1 MFAMMISPTH
11 FVIMAGKATRPARYI
26 EVMAGKI
33 EQLENPLGLLRVG
46 YAKPLLEVQAR
57 EWSAGTVVD
66 RPQQIVEETPVV
78 IVYNAI
84 PHVVMMATPTDLEDF
99 VLGFSVTE
107 ELIRAP
113 SDLHAVNVVRYG
125 QGIEVQ
131 ATVDEACEA
140 VIASRARRLSGR
152 TGCGIC
158 GSDSI
163 DAVMKSPHSV
173 RAGRPV
179 RPAAIEAALQALAAR
194 QQLNA
199 LSGAVHAAAWVRVD
213 GTVDEVREDVGR
225 HNALDKLIGAL
236 LRRGADPET
245 GFVLVTSRASF
256 EMVQKA
262 AVFGAPLLAAISGP
276 TGLAVRVAE
285 QSGMTL
291 VGFARGDRLTIYTHP
306 GRVST

>member
-1 MFAMMISPTH
+1 
-11 FVIMAGKATRPARYI
+11 
-26 EVMAGKI
+26 MAGKI
-33 EQLENPLGLLRVG
+33 EQMEHPLGLSRVG
-46 YAKPLLEVQAR
+46 YAKPLLEVAAR
-57 EWSAGTVVD
+57 QWSAAGITD
-66 RPQQIVEETPVV
+66 RAEQIVEETPVV

-84 PHVVMMATPTDLEDF
+84 PHVVMMATPADLEDF
-99 VLGFSVTE
+99 VLGFSITE
-107 ELIRAP
+107 ELIRSPA
-113 SDLHAVNVVRYG
+113 DLGDVKVIRYG

-158 GSDSI
+158 GTDSL
-163 DAVMKSPHSV
+163 DAVMKTLHPV

-179 RPAAIEAALQALAAR
+179 RPAAIEQALAALADK

-199 LSGAVHAAAWVRVD
+199 VSGAVHAAAWARVD
-213 GTVDEVREDVGR
+213 GTVEEVREDVGR

-236 LRRGADPET
+236 LRRSADPET
-245 GFVLVTSRASF
+245 GFILVTSRASF

-306 GRVST
+306 QRVTS

>member
-1 MFAMMISPTH
+1 
-11 FVIMAGKATRPARYI
+11 
-26 EVMAGKI
+26 MAGKI
-33 EQLENPLGLLRVG
+33 EQMEHPLGLSRVG
-46 YAKPLLEVQAR
+46 YAKPLLEVAAR
-57 EWSAGTVVD
+57 QWSAAGITD
-66 RPQQIVEETPVV
+66 RAEQIVEETPVV

-84 PHVVMMATPTDLEDF
+84 PHVVMMATPADLEDF
-99 VLGFSVTE
+99 VLGFSITE
-107 ELIRAP
+107 ELIRSP
-113 SDLHAVNVVRYG
+113 VDLRDVQVIRYG

-140 VIASRARRLSGR
+140 VIASRTRRLSGR

-158 GSDSI
+158 GTDSI
-163 DAVMKSPHSV
+163 DSVMKTLHPV
-173 RAGRPV
+173 RAGRSV
-179 RPAAIEAALQALAAR
+179 RPAAIEQALAALADK

-199 LSGAVHAAAWVRVD
+199 VSGAVHAAAWARVD
-213 GTVDEVREDVGR
+213 GTVEEVREDVGR

-236 LRRGADPET
+236 LRRSADPET
-245 GFVLVTSRASF
+245 GFILVTSRASF

-306 GRVST
+306 ERVSA

>member
-1 MFAMMISPTH
+1 MEH
-11 FVIMAGKATRPARYI
+11 
-26 EVMAGKI
+26 
-33 EQLENPLGLLRVG
+33 PLGLSRVG
-46 YAKPLLEVQAR
+46 YAKPLLEVAAR
-57 EWSAGTVVD
+57 QWSAAGITD
-66 RPQQIVEETPVV
+66 RAEQIVEETPVV

-84 PHVVMMATPTDLEDF
+84 PHVVMMATPADLEDF
-99 VLGFSVTE
+99 VLGFSITE
-107 ELIRAP
+107 ELIRSPA
-113 SDLHAVNVVRYG
+113 DLRDVKVIRYG

-158 GSDSI
+158 GTDSI
-163 DAVMKSPHSV
+163 DSVMKTLHPV

-179 RPAAIEAALQALAAR
+179 RPAAIEQALAALAGK

-199 LSGAVHAAAWVRVD
+199 VSGAVHAAAWARVD
-213 GTVDEVREDVGR
+213 GTVEDVREDVGR

-236 LRRGADPET
+236 LRRSADPET
-245 GFVLVTSRASF
+245 GFILVTSRASF

-276 TGLAVRVAE
+276 TGLAVRIAE
-285 QSGMTL
+285 QSRMTL

-306 GRVST
+306 ERVSA

>member
-1 MFAMMISPTH
+1 
-11 FVIMAGKATRPARYI
+11 
-26 EVMAGKI
+26 MAGKI
-33 EQLENPLGLLRVG
+33 EQMEHPLGLSRVG
-46 YAKPLLEVQAR
+46 YAKPLLEVAAR
-57 EWSAGTVVD
+57 QWSAAGITD
-66 RPQQIVEETPVV
+66 RAEQIVEETPVV

-84 PHVVMMATPTDLEDF
+84 PHVVMMATPADLEDF
-99 VLGFSVTE
+99 VLGFSITE
-107 ELIRAP
+107 ELIRSPA
-113 SDLHAVNVVRYG
+113 DLGDVKVIRYG
-125 QGIEVQ
+125 QGIEVL

-140 VIASRARRLSGR
+140 VIASRTRRLSGR

-158 GSDSI
+158 GTDSI
-163 DAVMKSPHSV
+163 DAVMKTLHPV

-179 RPAAIEAALQALAAR
+179 RPAAIEQALAALADK

-199 LSGAVHAAAWVRVD
+199 VSGAVHAAAWARVD
-213 GTVDEVREDVGR
+213 GMVEEVREDVGR

-236 LRRGADPET
+236 LRRSADPET
-245 GFVLVTSRASF
+245 GFILVTSRASF

-306 GRVST
+306 QRVTS

>member
-1 MFAMMISPTH
+1 
-11 FVIMAGKATRPARYI
+11 
-26 EVMAGKI
+26 MAGKI
-33 EQLENPLGLLRVG
+33 EQMEHPLGLSRVG
-46 YAKPLLEVQAR
+46 YAKPLLEVAAR
-57 EWSAGTVVD
+57 QWSAAGITD
-66 RPQQIVEETPVV
+66 RAEQIVEETPVV

-84 PHVVMMATPTDLEDF
+84 PHVVMMATPADLEDF
-99 VLGFSVTE
+99 VLGFSITE

-113 SDLHAVNVVRYG
+113 ADLRDVQVIRYG

-131 ATVDEACEA
+131 ATVDEACDA

-158 GSDSI
+158 GTDSI
-163 DAVMKSPHSV
+163 DSVMKTLHPV

-179 RPAAIEAALQALAAR
+179 RPAAIEQALAALADK

-199 LSGAVHAAAWVRVD
+199 VSGAVHAAAWARVD
-213 GTVDEVREDVGR
+213 GTVEEVREDVGR

-236 LRRGADPET
+236 LRRSADPET
-245 GFVLVTSRASF
+245 GFMLVTSRASF

-285 QSGMTL
+285 QSQMTL

-306 GRVST
+306 ERVQV

>member
-1 MFAMMISPTH
+1 
-11 FVIMAGKATRPARYI
+11 
-26 EVMAGKI
+26 MAGKI
-33 EQLENPLGLLRVG
+33 EQMEHPLGLSRVG
-46 YAKPLLEVQAR
+46 YAKPLLEVAAR
-57 EWSAGTVVD
+57 QWSAAGITD
-66 RPQQIVEETPVV
+66 RAEQIVEETPVV

-84 PHVVMMATPTDLEDF
+84 PHVVMMATPADLEDF
-99 VLGFSVTE
+99 VLGFSITE
-107 ELIRAP
+107 ELIRSPA
-113 SDLHAVNVVRYG
+113 DLGDVKVIRYG
-125 QGIEVQ
+125 QGIEVL

-140 VIASRARRLSGR
+140 VIASRTRRLSGR

-158 GSDSI
+158 GTDSI
-163 DAVMKSPHSV
+163 DAVMKTLHPV

-179 RPAAIEAALQALAAR
+179 RPAAIEQALAALADK

-199 LSGAVHAAAWVRVD
+199 VSGAVHAAAWARVD
-213 GTVDEVREDVGR
+213 GIVEEVREDVGR

-236 LRRGADPET
+236 LRRSADPET
-245 GFVLVTSRASF
+245 GFILVTSRASF

-285 QSGMTL
+285 QSQMTL

-306 GRVST
+306 ERVQA

>member
-1 MFAMMISPTH
+1 MEH
-11 FVIMAGKATRPARYI
+11 
-26 EVMAGKI
+26 
-33 EQLENPLGLLRVG
+33 PLGLSRVG
-46 YAKPLLEVQAR
+46 YAKPLLDVAAR
-57 EWSAGTVVD
+57 QWSATGITE
-66 RPQQIVEETPVV
+66 RAEQIVEETPVV

-84 PHVVMMATPTDLEDF
+84 PHVVMMATPADLEDF

-107 ELIRAP
+107 ELIRGPA
-113 SDLHAVNVVRYG
+113 DLRDVHVIRYG

-131 ATVDEACEA
+131 ATVDEASEA
-140 VIASRARRLSGR
+140 VIASRTRRLSGR

-163 DAVMKSPHSV
+163 DAVLKTLHAV
-173 RAGRPV
+173 RAGRAV
-179 RPAAIEAALQALAAR
+179 RPAAIEQALTALADK

-199 LSGAVHAAAWVRVD
+199 VSGAVHAAAWARAD
-213 GTVDEVREDVGR
+213 GTVEEVREDVGR

-236 LRRGADPET
+236 LRRGTDAET
-245 GFVLVTSRASF
+245 GFILVTSRASF

-262 AVFGAPLLAAISGP
+262 AVFGAPLLVAISGP

-306 GRVST
+306 ERIST